1 MAMTMYEVGVA
12 TPLRCMKCK
21 NATWIIVMKPLH
33 WEKSVRRNP
42 TATKAL

>member
-21 NATWIIVMKPLH
+21 NA
-33 WEKSVRRNP
+33 ERQYSNESVGTAQPRWHSP
-42 TATKAL
+42 TNCINL